1 MTYGRFWSTVTV
13 IPYNLLAFHLFEA
26 CLYRGFVSLYAP
38 LSLFLYVCQRYY
50 FIWFTCG
57 TWPSLKCQYHFWEQ
71 KDIHVWPLIYIISV
85 HYINSCWLIT
95 VAETKPD
102 RLVTPHDKC
111 TGANDLWHTS
121 NFVVW
126 LSMYV
131 HVRNLICC
139 VIKKNYSISLGIGYM
154 VFEMHRFLMI

>member
-1 MTYGRFWSTVTV
+1 M
-13 IPYNLLAFHLFEA
+13 LAFHLFEA
-26 CLYRGFVSLYAP
+26 CLYRGFGSLYAP
-38 LSLFLYVCQRYY
+38 LSFSMHASVIILFDSHAAHDPAWNANTIFER
-50 FIWFTCG
+50 
-57 TWPSLKCQYHFWEQ
+57 